1 MKNGD
6 CYDKAMADLA
16 PVCLPS
22 GWERFVGSAKQVV
35 FGTVLNVLL
44 VAVPMALLSN
54 HFHAGNVGSLTL
66 TCVNVAIAIQ
76 VVILAV
82 AVLITCTTGITCDLI
97 SDIVV
102 QTECVGCSRGLS
114 F

>member
-6 CYDKAMADLA
+6 CYDKAVADLA

-44 VAVPMALLSN
+44 VAVPMALLS
-54 HFHAGNVGSLTL
+54 HYFHAGNVSPLTL
-66 TCVNVAIAIQ
+66 TCVNVAIAIH
-76 VVILAV
+76 VVVLAV
-82 AVLITCTTGITCDLI
+82 ATHNLHNWYYM
-97 SDIVV
+97 
-102 QTECVGCSRGLS
+102 
-114 F
+114 